1 MPLIGTFGAGSK
13 GGYGRGGKKL
23 YALSYLVIAGG
34 GTGRG
39 PDRGGGGG
47 AGGYRTNFS
56 GDPLAGDV
64 LEVEAGTYPVTVG
77 GPGTVSSMVYSP
89 ASDTISASAGSQGAG
104 GSGGGGFSGDD
115 PGRLGRAGNI
125 GGYSPPEGNPGGDA
139 QPGSGNPYA
148 AGGGGGAGA
157 TGGAYNT
164 GGTNGGPGG
173 AGQSSSITGSSV
185 TRAGGGGG
193 GRYQSGSGGN
203 GGPGGGAAANGI
215 GSANTGGG
223 GGGANMITHSPR
235 QGGSGIVVVRFPAD
249 TPLSTSGGSPT
260 TAPNGDQILTFTGS
274 GTYTVG

>member
-104 GSGGGGFSGDD
+104 GSGGGGFSGND

-157 TGGAYNT
+157 TGGALIQVALMEALEEQDNQ
-164 GGTNGGPGG
+164 
-173 AGQSSSITGSSV
+173 AVLQVHQSLEQAVAVADVINQEV
-185 TRAGGGGG
+185 EE
-193 GRYQSGSGGN
+193 
-203 GGPGGGAAANGI
+203 
-215 GSANTGGG
+215 
-223 GGGANMITHSPR
+223 M
-235 QGGSGIVVVRFPAD
+235 VVLEEERPQMG
-249 TPLSTSGGSPT
+249 L
-260 TAPNGDQILTFTGS
+260 DQLTLEA
-274 GTYTVG
+274 VEAELI